1 MAIILNQA
9 AYTHAHTI
17 IQNGLEVEH
26 DSNNWSAV
34 KPTED
39 EVIKYL
45 NNHALAEYGNWFLGI
60 NTDADPKDKLK
71 YMYPFGDLKV
81 LHKSA
86 LIAIEREAGSQHHH
100 DIKKAAKKLL
110 DLIQPRK
117 K

>member
-9 AYTHAHTI
+9 AYTHANTI

-26 DSNNWSAV
+26 DTNNWDAV

-39 EVIKYL
+39 EVIRYL
-45 NNHALAEYGNWFLGI
+45 NNHTLAEYGNWFLAI
-60 NTDADPKDKLK
+60 NTDADQKDKLK
-71 YMYPFGDLKV
+71 YLYPFGDLKV

-86 LIAIEREAGSQHHH
+86 LITIEKEAESQHHH
-100 DIKKAAKKLL
+100 DIKKAAKRLL
-110 DLIQPRK
+110 DLIDARK